1 MMDPVQMQVTPRSDV
16 IQDTRGVTYVEYTIL
31 LCLVTVVGAVA
42 LSALGYPLIQTYR
55 YAQLVL
61 GAPIP

>member
-1 MMDPVQMQVTPRSDV
+1 MDPVRMETTVRNTLVRDQ
-16 IQDTRGVTYVEYTIL
+16 RGVTYVEYVIL

-42 LSALGYPLIQTYR
+42 VSALGYPLIQTYR

>member
-1 MMDPVQMQVTPRSDV
+1 MQGSNPREL
-16 IQDTRGVTYVEYTIL
+16 IRDTRGVTYVEYTIL
-31 LCLVTVVGAVA
+31 LCLVTLVGAVA

>member
-1 MMDPVQMQVTPRSDV
+1 METTAHRTLVRDQ
-16 IQDTRGVTYVEYTIL
+16 RGVTYVEYVIL

-42 LSALGYPLIQTYR
+42 VSALGYPLIQTYR